1 MILNSKRVV
10 IKNFIKKDLDHE
22 YISWLNNK
30 DLLKYSRNK
39 NTKYNYKKVFQE
51 FNYIK
56 KKKNFFF
63 KIIEKKNKKKIGTVI
78 AYRHEKIK
86 VINIGILIGNKDYLN
101 KGYATEVYKILI
113 NFFLIKKKFNKIEI
127 GCHKNNLSIIKICK
141 KLNFRLASQ
150 TGDNLKFFKSRDK
163 INYTGVCCKDL
174 GSGNQILNYIINNK
188 KDKYF
193 FYLKNPSADIFKK
206 EFKKKKNF
214 FFINEINEFFNNIDR
229 VIVGTG
235 SSDFEKSLA
244 KLSLDRK
251 IYTISVVDHFSDI
264 KKRFFYKKS
273 FFLPNEVWVFNKF
286 IKDHLKKILN
296 IKIVLKKNFYINK
309 FKSYERSKNDILL
322 FIGEPFLKK
331 KNKFTYDQ
339 ESLDFFLGNISKLKL
354 RFNKIIIKLH
364 PKQTIENYKK
374 IIQPFKKKFKI
385 IIIKSNNLQDCFK
398 NTKYVFG
405 LTSYALI
412 IAAYLKK
419 NVYHLK
425 LPWQRIQLLP
435 YKNVKSFYNLVTSV
449 N

>member
-1 MILNSKRVV
+1 MILNSKKVV

-39 NTKYNYKKVFQE
+39 NTKYNYKKVLQE
-51 FNYIK
+51 FNYI

-78 AYRHEKIK
+78 AYPNERIK
-86 VINIGILIGNKDYLN
+86 VINIGILIGNKDYSN

-113 NFFLIKKKFNKIEI
+113 NFFLIKEKFDKIEI
-127 GCHKNNLSIIKICK
+127 GCNKNNLSIIKICK
-141 KLNFRLASQ
+141 KLNFKLASQ

-214 FFINEINEFFNNIDR
+214 YFTNEINEFLNNIDR
-229 VIVGTG
+229 IIVGTG
-235 SSDFEKSLA
+235 SSDFEKKLA

-264 KKRFFYKKS
+264 KKRFFYKKK
-273 FFLPNEVWVFNKF
+273 FFFPNEIWVFNKF
-286 IKDHLKKILN
+286 IKDRIKNFLKSKIL
-296 IKIVLKKNFYINK
+296 LKKNFYLKK
-309 FKSYERSKNDILL
+309 FKTFKKIKNNSLL

-331 KNKFTYDQ
+331 KNRFSYD
-339 ESLDFFLGNISKLKL
+339 EDSLIFFLNNVLKLKL
-354 RFNKIIIKLH
+354 GIKNIIIKLH
-364 PKQTIENYKK
+364 PKQSVNSYKR
-374 IIQPFKKKFKI
+374 IISSFKKDFKI
-385 IIIKSNNLQDCFK
+385 IIDKSNNLEKCFK

-425 LPWQRIQLLP
+425 LPYQKIKLLP
-435 YKNVKSFYNLVTSV
+435 HKRIKSFYNLVSSV